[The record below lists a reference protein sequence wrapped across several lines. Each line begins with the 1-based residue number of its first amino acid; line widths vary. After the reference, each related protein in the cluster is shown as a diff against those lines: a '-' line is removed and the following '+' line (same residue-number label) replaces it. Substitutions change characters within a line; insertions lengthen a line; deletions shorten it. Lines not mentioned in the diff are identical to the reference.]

1 MVIEDTST
9 FHTKRMIMKALMERI
24 LYSNSQSVNVLAT
37 PPSSHQS
44 IAVLVFPTSLYAGI
58 SIVCNK
64 DNM

>member
-24 LYSNSQSVNVLAT
+24 LYSNSQNVNVLAT
-37 PPSSHQS
+37 LPSSHRS
-44 IAVLVFPTSLYAGI
+44 IAVLVFLTSLYACI

-64 DNM
+64 DYM

>member
-9 FHTKRMIMKALMERI
+9 FHMTRMIMKALMERI

-37 PPSSHQS
+37 PPSPHRS
-44 IAVLVFPTSLYAGI
+44 IAVLVFLTSLYAYI

-64 DNM
+64 DYM